1 MLDIKSLF
9 IFLGART
16 QPQVHFQRRSVKLPE
31 NTSYSD
37 LTAYLTAASSPWE
50 VDSFP
55 YLQGLD
61 GNGTGNPLLWFCSDF
76 ILIQGLTFDPIIFSI
91 PHSSKDSFRFE
102 WLDIFNCPTNM
113 LFQWARGQGLL
124 SLTWGYW
131 ITKMK
136 TPWPW
141 EIRQVGRTFI
151 SELSL
156 QIRCM
161 CT

>member
-1 MLDIKSLF
+1 MCFHKYEHLNILPALDIKSLL

-76 ILIQGLTFDPIIFSI
+76 IFVQGSTFDRIIFSI
-91 PHSSKDSFRFE
+91 PCSNKHSLKFGWSDRFS
-102 WLDIFNCPTNM
+102 CPNKM
-113 LFQWARGQGLL
+113 LFQ
-124 SLTWGYW
+124 
-131 ITKMK
+131 
-136 TPWPW
+136 
-141 EIRQVGRTFI
+141 
-151 SELSL
+151 
-156 QIRCM
+156 
-161 CT
+161 